1 MMTEVKP
8 ETYIEA
14 RVEVPRVLTDAV
26 CNFII
31 DHIAGGLILEEEEDS
46 DSTGIIFY
54 VPGDDDRDYKK
65 LLTDYFSALNSVL
78 KDVPPIRERLIK
90 NIDWIEKYK
99 SLVGP
104 VNITEDVVVRPTWS
118 ELTKKVPYE
127 IIIEPKM
134 AFGTGSHETTR
145 SCLQLIR
152 QHFNPGMRFLDLG
165 TGSGILSILADKLGA
180 AYIKA
185 IDNDPIAIDNSL
197 ENFDLNKV
205 NAPYEIVLGSIEK
218 CEHDLPYDFVCANI
232 IKSTILPILPRL
244 LELTVTGGKLV
255 LSGLLTADE
264 ADIDKALSDLRQT
277 GYTVL
282 HDNQWSTYLITK
294 A

>member
-104 VNITEDVVVRPTWS
+104 VQITEDVVVRPTWS
-118 ELTKKVPYE
+118 ELSEKVPYE
-127 IIIEPKM
+127 IILEPKM

-152 QHFNPGMRFLDLG
+152 QHFKPGMRFMDLG

-180 AYIKA
+180 AFIKA
-185 IDNDPIAIDNSL
+185 VDYDPIAIDNCF

-205 NAPYEIVLGSIEK
+205 SAPYEIVLGSIEK

-255 LSGLLTADE
+255 LSGLLAADE
-264 ADIDKALSDLRQT
+264 ADIEKALDDLRQT

-282 HDNQWSTYLITK
+282 HDDQWSTYLIKK

>member
-26 CNFII
+26 SNFII

-65 LLTDYFSALNSVL
+65 LLTDYFSALNSVM

-104 VNITEDVVVRPTWS
+104 VKITEDVVVRPTWS
-118 ELTKKVPYE
+118 ELSEKVPYE

-152 QHFNPGMRFLDLG
+152 QHFKSGMRFLDLG

-185 IDNDPIAIDNSL
+185 VDYDPIAIDNSI

-232 IKSTILPILPRL
+232 IKSTILPILLRL

-255 LSGLLTADE
+255 LSGLLVADE
-264 ADIDKALSDLRQT
+264 ADIEKALGNLRQT
-277 GYTVL
+277 AYTIL
-282 HDNQWSTYLITK
+282 HDDQWSTYLITK

>member
-1 MMTEVKP
+1 MAEVKP

-14 RVEVPRVLTDAV
+14 RVEVPRELTDAV

-31 DHIAGGLILEEEEDS
+31 DHIAGGLILEEEEGS

-54 VPGDDDRDYKK
+54 VPGNDDREYKR
-65 LLTDYFSALNSVL
+65 LLTNYFSALNNVL
-78 KDVPPIRERLIK
+78 KDIPSIRERLIK

-104 VNITEDVVVRPTWS
+104 VTITEDVVVRPTWS
-118 ELTKKVPYE
+118 ELAEKVPYE

-152 QHFNPGMRFLDLG
+152 LHFKSGMRFLDLG

-185 IDNDPIAIDNSL
+185 IDYDPIAVDNSR
-197 ENFDLNKV
+197 ENFVINDVK
-205 NAPYEIVLGSIEK
+205 APHEIALGSIEK
-218 CEHDLPYDFVCANI
+218 CEHDRPYEFVCANI
-232 IKSTILPILPRL
+232 IKSTILPVLSRL
-244 LELTVTGGKLV
+244 LELTAPGGKLV
-255 LSGLLTADE
+255 LSGLLNTDEKDIEAALHDLKQTA
-264 ADIDKALSDLRQT
+264 
-277 GYTVL
+277 YTIL
-282 HDNQWSTYLITK
+282 HDNEWSTYLVTK